1 MSSQSAVTATAPPP
15 PKMTLK
21 EKRMAREIKK
31 YQQYPHTFLPA
42 ATFRRLVSSVTE
54 DQCGAGIRFNSQ
66 SIKALQMAAED
77 EITTVFQG
85 SNIVAN
91 VAGRD
96 TVTPMDVKTFQAL
109 RKM

>member
-1 MSSQSAVTATAPPP
+1 MSSQTAVTATALPA

-109 RKM
+109 RRM